1 MGRGGGGSGGGGGGG
16 EGTHSEMSTLAY
28 HSPMRVWSQ
37 KKKKSD
43 QCSKEAQQEI
53 IRSSF
58 LKSREYLG
66 S

>member
-37 KKKKSD
+37 KKKRVISVQKRL
-43 QCSKEAQQEI
+43 SK
-53 IRSSF
+53 R
-58 LKSREYLG
+58 L
-66 S
+66 